1 MPTRRSFL
9 KHSALAGTAFAAA
22 PLVHAHVS
30 GSEMLKVG
38 LVGCGSRGSGAIQ
51 EALAADKYNNL
62 WALADAF
69 SDRVQSCLDKTTK
82 KFPDKIEITP
92 DRCFVGIDAYKQL
105 IDSGVDVVLLCS
117 TPAFRPAH
125 LRYAV
130 EKKKH
135 IFCEKPMA
143 VDAPGVRSVLES
155 AKLAK
160 AANLNIV
167 SGFCYRY
174 DQPKRETIKR
184 IHDGAMGDIVAVHTN
199 YLTGYLWSMDRQPG
213 WSDVEYQMRNWLY
226 YTWLSGDHI
235 VEQHIHSLDKAVW
248 ALGDK
253 YPVTA
258 YGVAGRQTRTEPKFG
273 NIYDHFATVFE
284 YPGAVKVF
292 SYCRQVAG
300 CASDVNDHV
309 IGTQGFAQLQQHL
322 IQPTNKP
329 RWKFEGQA
337 TDMYSQ
343 EHIELFDAIR
353 TGKTINQG
361 EQMAHSTLMG
371 IMGRMAG
378 YTGKKITWDQALNS
392 KENLMPVHLD
402 MKGSLPFPP
411 VAIPGKTP
419 FV

>member
-1 MPTRRSFL
+1 MPTRRRFL
-9 KHSALAGTAFAAA
+9 KQSALAASALAVA
-22 PLVHAHVS
+22 PLANAHVA
-30 GSEMLKVG
+30 GGDTLKVG

-51 EALAADKYNNL
+51 QALAADKYTSL

-69 SDRVQSCLDKTTK
+69 DDRVKSCLEETRKA
-82 KFPDKIEITP
+82 FPDKIDITP
-92 DRCFVGIDAYKQL
+92 DRCFTGFDAYKQL

-117 TPAFRPAH
+117 TPAFRPQH

-143 VDAPGVRSVLES
+143 VDAPGVRSVLETV
-155 AKLAK
+155 KLARE
-160 AANLNIV
+160 ANLNIV

-174 DQPKRETIKR
+174 DQPKREIMRR
-184 IHDGAMGDIVAVHTN
+184 IHDGAIGDILAIQAN
-199 YLTGYLWSMDRQPG
+199 YLTGYLWSNDRQPG
-213 WSDVEYQMRNWLY
+213 WSDVEYQLRNWLY

-235 VEQHIHSLDKAVW
+235 VEQHIHNLDKAVW
-248 ALGDK
+248 ALGEK
-253 YPVTA
+253 YPDAA

-284 YPGAVKVF
+284 YPASVKVF
-292 SYCRQVAG
+292 SYCRQVSG
-300 CASDVNDHV
+300 CHGEVTDHV
-309 IGTQGFAQLQQHL
+309 IGTKGMAQVQQHWL
-322 IQPTNKP
+322 QPTGGE
-329 RWKFEGQA
+329 RWKFTEKS

-361 EQMAHSTLMG
+361 EQMALSTLMA

-378 YTGKKITWDQALNS
+378 YTGKKITWEQALNS
-392 KENLMPVHLD
+392 QENLMPANLD
-402 MKGSLPFPP
+402 MKGALPFPP
-411 VAIPGKTP
+411 VAIPGKTA